1 MREVLAPFDGAILS
15 LSDFDDIVFRDEL
28 VGSGLGVRPAHDCT
42 TLDVFSPLSGTVIKV
57 LPHAFIVMAG
67 DVGVLVHIG
76 IDTIGLHG
84 DGFTCLIFAGSREL
98 VVGAA
103 VRSQGAIV
111 QRHVYAGFLEKKRSL
126 GIIRA
131 SRAPIKAAATRLC
144 TEGTKRL
151 PEACTTRRMTEN
163 TSTVWRRKLQHA
175 CCARMEKAWRNGR
188 CFEQKSLMGAA
199 TGSIQRP

>member
-84 DGFTCLIFAGSREL
+84 DGFTCLIEEGQEVSVGDHCFSVDAVFVREQGLSLDTPL
-98 VVGAA
+98 VVLDSPKGTYTTDH
-103 VRSQGAIV
+103 SGDP
-111 QRHVYAGFLEKKRSL
+111 
-126 GIIRA
+126 IR
-131 SRAPIKAAATRLC
+131 
-144 TEGTKRL
+144 
-151 PEACTTRRMTEN
+151 
-163 TSTVWRRKLQHA
+163 
-175 CCARMEKAWRNGR
+175 
-188 CFEQKSLMGAA
+188 
-199 TGSIQRP
+199 TGEVLFSVA